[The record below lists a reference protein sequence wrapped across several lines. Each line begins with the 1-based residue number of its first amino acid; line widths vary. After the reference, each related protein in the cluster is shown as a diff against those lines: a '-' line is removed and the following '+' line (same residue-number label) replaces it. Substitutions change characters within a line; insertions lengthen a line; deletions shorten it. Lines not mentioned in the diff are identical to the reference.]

1 MITVNFMYKKLFIY
15 TIIFTFIDQ
24 VSKGLINIY
33 LNLNQSVEIIPNFLS
48 FTYVHNTGAAFSIFE
63 GAKCFFIIIAFI
75 ALNIIY
81 LFFIKDKK
89 LKNSEI
95 VIYALLISGII
106 GNLID
111 RILFGY
117 VIDFIDVNIFNF
129 AIFNLADSFIVVA
142 VILLL
147 IMMGGKNA
155 RTNSGNK

>member
-1 MITVNFMYKKLFIY
+1 MYKKLFIY

-155 RTNSGNK
+155 RTNS

>member
-1 MITVNFMYKKLFIY
+1 MYKKLFIY

>member
-1 MITVNFMYKKLFIY
+1 MYKKLFIY
-15 TIIFTFIDQ
+15 TIIFVFIDQ
-24 VSKGLINIY
+24 VSKGLVNIY

-63 GAKCFFIIIAFI
+63 GAKWFFIIIAFI

-81 LFFIKDKK
+81 MFFIKDKK

-95 VIYALLISGII
+95 VIYSLLISGII
-106 GNLID
+106 GNLVD

-117 VIDFIDVNIFNF
+117 VIDFIDVNVFNF
-129 AIFNLADSFIVVA
+129 AIFNLADSFIVIA

-147 IMMGGKNA
+147 TMMGGKNA
-155 RTNSGNK
+155 RANSGNK